1 MNEINIRNA
10 SIDDISDILPLMS
23 QLGYPSNNQKL
34 TTRFKNFIDNDGYGI
49 SVASLDNKVVG
60 IIAWSRSILF
70 VSDKTRFHVEALI
83 IDENYRGQKIGK
95 RLMEHIEEIAK
106 KYSPIIVDLTSGYR
120 RAKDGTHAFYE
131 NLGYKSGETAGA
143 YFRKEL

>member
-1 MNEINIRNA
+1 MSNINIRNA
-10 SIDDISDILPLMS
+10 TINDISAILPLMS
-23 QLGYPSNNQKL
+23 QLGYPSSSEEL
-34 TTRFKNFIDNDGYGI
+34 AMRFKCFIDNDGYGVF
-49 SVASLDNKVVG
+49 VAELDNKVVG
-60 IIAWSRSILF
+60 LIAWSRSLLF
-70 VSDKTRFHVEALI
+70 VSDKTRIHVEALV

-95 RLMEHIEEIAK
+95 KLMEYLEKIIK

-131 NLGYKSGETAGA
+131 NLGYHSGEKAGA